1 MAQQNRGGAVHW
13 GGLTGP
19 HAVQLFVV
27 GTGFIKEDEPE
38 PSRGR
43 LLLLQLT
50 GNPGGPQELKAL
62 FEQTV
67 NGCVY
72 SVAPIRACPGKFVAT
87 VNSQVSVF
95 EADPAAPRGDCLK
108 LLCKT
113 AGMIL
118 ALYADVSGH
127 TIVVGDLMRSV
138 AVYAFDPDRHELTL
152 VAKDYDSAPPA
163 VPARC
168 CMITVSP
175 HGVLRWTTRV
185 HARRRESTCHSAAPR
200 ALGDSGREAY
210 AC

>member
-1 MAQQNRGGAVHW
+1 M
-13 GGLTGP
+13 
-19 HAVQLFVV
+19 V

-50 GNPGGPQELKAL
+50 GPPGGPQELKAL

-95 EADPAAPRGDCLK
+95 AADPGAPRGDCLR

-118 ALYADVSGH
+118 ALYADVAGH

-138 AVYAFDPDRHELTL
+138 AVYAYNPDKQELTL
-152 VAKDYDSAPPA
+152 VAKDFDSAALP
-163 VPARC
+163 
-168 CMITVSP
+168 
-175 HGVLRWTTRV
+175 LRWYHCRQAWPNLLTLSHHCFNYLPYPCATTFFAKQFSSGV
-185 HARRRESTCHSAAPR
+185 SAGICCDLSAQMAHPSR
-200 ALGDSGREAY
+200 PERTLASLHGPKL
-210 AC
+210 